1 MRGERTKMVWK
12 FGPGKIAEIAGEIA
26 EIAGKIAEI
35 AGPVWSQ
42 VLRALY

>member
-1 MRGERTKMVWK
+1 MVWK
-12 FGPGKIAEIAGEIA
+12 FGPGKIAEIAGKIA

-35 AGPVWSQ
+35 AGPVWCQ